1 MENTSPTTGAGA
13 QRYRVLAVEPDERM
27 RTRMTLE
34 LAGIVPVPTS
44 SYDEVAREIVP
55 GEPVVVVFGP
65 SLAGQNGFD
74 AVQRLG
80 RTFPEAGVVLLA
92 EELTLPLLQ
101 EALRSGVRDAVT
113 IDAGERQIRMAVERV
128 GDTMAGV
135 AHRTAA
141 GLEPQRLGR
150 VFVVFATKGGVGK
163 SVVAT
168 NMSVL
173 LASRFPNRVALIDA
187 DLQFGDDAV
196 LLSVPPDHTSAE
208 AAAAVDTMDTGL
220 MESFLMTHE
229 ASSLRVLCAP
239 VEPAAGERITAEE
252 MIGMVRMLRTM
263 FDYVVVDMPPHFDDV
278 VLALLEEADEVLLIA
293 SLDIPSIKN
302 LKVGIQTLDLLS
314 VAGSKL
320 HLVMNRANAR
330 VHLDISDVE
339 RALGVSAEFRI
350 PSDIAI
356 PQAVNRGVP
365 VVLDKPRAPAALALR
380 ALADRYGSSDP
391 GQAVAEPDVPPEP
404 RKRGWRR

>member
-1 MENTSPTTGAGA
+1 
-13 QRYRVLAVEPDERM
+13 VLAVEPDERM

-34 LAGIVPVPTS
+34 LAGIVPVPVP
-44 SYDEVAREIVP
+44 SYDEMTREIVP

-65 SLAGQNGFD
+65 SLAGQDGFNS
-74 AVQRLG
+74 VQRLS
-80 RTFPEAGVVLLA
+80 RMFPEAGVVLLA

-101 EALRSGVRDAVT
+101 EALRAGVRDAVT
-113 IDAGERQIRMAVERV
+113 IDAGERQIRQALDRV
-128 GDTMAGV
+128 GETMAGV
-135 AHRTAA
+135 AQRTATA
-141 GLEPQRLGR
+141 LEPARLGK

-168 NMSVL
+168 NLSVL
-173 LASRFPNRVALIDA
+173 LATRNPNRVALIDA

-196 LLSVPPDHTSAE
+196 LLSVPPEHTSAE
-208 AAAAVDTMDTGL
+208 AAAAVDTLDTELMD
-220 MESFLMTHE
+220 SFLTVHE
-229 ASSLRVLCAP
+229 PSTLRVLCAP

-252 MIGMVRMLRTM
+252 MIGMVRTLRMM

-314 VAGSKL
+314 VAGNKL

-365 VVLDKPRAPAALALR
+365 VVLDKPRSPAALALR
-380 ALADRYGSSDP
+380 ALAERYSSSDP
-391 GQAVAEPDVPPEP
+391 GQAIAEPEEP
-404 RKRGWRR
+404 AEPTRKRGWRR